1 MADGFEGRRHPDGAG
16 IVLAHAL
23 NAVLDAAHGQEQA
36 VEPPTHDAA
45 GDPIVGP
52 HPRPALATGRSS
64 PSVRSAKTMTGPR
77 NCARCSRAF
86 APTASRSTVL
96 RSTMIR
102 PATIV
107 FGDPRAEFRLWRGV
121 ISGAANAR

>member
-52 HPRPALATGRSS
+52 HPRPALAD
-64 PSVRSAKTMTGPR
+64 GPIKPQR
-77 NCARCSRAF
+77 PVCEDYDGPEELRPLFESIRAYGKSLDD
-86 APTASRSTVL
+86 AEIDHDPTR
-96 RSTMIR
+96 
-102 PATIV
+102 
-107 FGDPRAEFRLWRGV
+107 DD
-121 ISGAANAR
+121 